1 MLVNDPASAHYEIDP
16 ARVDL
21 AREFRAAPK
30 GPHSDELQR
39 VLHRMRWSAPGG
51 RYVLVTLEPG
61 RRWMLARV
69 PAVRGRP
76 IETFPNQVFTDPAQA
91 EWHVFRL
98 RWRELT
104 GHDLPDDLD
113 R

>member
-1 MLVNDPASAHYEIDP
+1 MLLNDPAAAHYEIDP
-16 ARVDL
+16 RRVDL
-21 AREFRAAPK
+21 AHEFRAAPK

-51 RYVLVTLEPG
+51 RYVLFALEPG
-61 RRWMLARV
+61 RRWMLARI
-69 PAVRGRP
+69 PPTRGTP
-76 IETFPNQVFTDPAQA
+76 IETFANQVFTDLGEA

-104 GHDLPDDLD
+104 GQDLPDDLES
-113 R
+113 